1 MEKGKYLIL
10 TPLVPILLIADI
22 TIFKDILIANIIIA
36 IVILIISSISVAEAL
51 KLNKTKK
58 ENI

>member
-1 MEKGKYLIL
+1 MEKGNYLIL
-10 TPLVPILLIADI
+10 TSIVWGLLIADI

-36 IVILIISSISVAEAL
+36 IVILIISSISVAEVL
-51 KLNKTKK
+51 KLNQTKK

>member
-1 MEKGKYLIL
+1 MEKGNYLIL
-10 TPLVPILLIADI
+10 TSILPILLIADI

>member
-1 MEKGKYLIL
+1 MEKGNYLIL
-10 TPLVPILLIADI
+10 TSILPILLIADI

-51 KLNKTKK
+51 KLNQTKK

>member
-1 MEKGKYLIL
+1 MEKGNYLIL
-10 TPLVPILLIADI
+10 TSIVSVLLIANT

>member
-22 TIFKDILIANIIIA
+22 TILKDILIANIIIA

>member
-1 MEKGKYLIL
+1 MEKGKYLTL

-36 IVILIISSISVAEAL
+36 IVILIISSISVAEVL

>member
-36 IVILIISSISVAEAL
+36 IVILIISSISVTEAL

>member
-1 MEKGKYLIL
+1 MEKGNYLIL
-10 TPLVPILLIADI
+10 TSIVWGLLIADI

>member
-1 MEKGKYLIL
+1 MEKGNYLIL
-10 TPLVPILLIADI
+10 TSIVSGLLIADI

-36 IVILIISSISVAEAL
+36 IVILIISSISVAEVL
-51 KLNKTKK
+51 KLNQTKK

>member
-51 KLNKTKK
+51 KLNTSKK

>member
-1 MEKGKYLIL
+1 MEKRKYLTL

-22 TIFKDILIANIIIA
+22 TIFKEILIANIIIA
-36 IVILIISSISVAEAL
+36 IVILIISSISVAEVL
-51 KLNKTKK
+51 KLNQTKK

>member
-36 IVILIISSISVAEAL
+36 IIILIISSISVAEAL

>member
-36 IVILIISSISVAEAL
+36 IVIVIISSISGAEAL

>member
-36 IVILIISSISVAEAL
+36 IVILIISSISVAEVL
-51 KLNKTKK
+51 KLNQTKK

>member
-1 MEKGKYLIL
+1 MEKVKYLKL
-10 TPLVPILLIADI
+10 TPLVPILLIDDI

-51 KLNKTKK
+51 KLNQTKK

>member
-1 MEKGKYLIL
+1 MEKGKYLKL

>member
-1 MEKGKYLIL
+1 MEKGKYLKL

-51 KLNKTKK
+51 KLNQTKK

>member
-36 IVILIISSISVAEAL
+36 IVIVIISSISGAEAL
-51 KLNKTKK
+51 KLNKIKK

>member
-10 TPLVPILLIADI
+10 TSILPIFLIADI

-36 IVILIISSISVAEAL
+36 IVIVIISSISVAEAL

>member
-1 MEKGKYLIL
+1 MEKGKYLKL

-36 IVILIISSISVAEAL
+36 IVILIISSISGAEAL
-51 KLNKTKK
+51 KLNQTKK